1 MQETQEYHYTCIGLF
16 KRLGFLINYL
26 LYLNLEIPKPFMHKN
41 TRELLYLLQ
50 IIFKI
55 RLITDPL
62 SLLSPKYDKSF
73 LLTVNNKKKA
83 VPRLKSQSKKHR
95 QDPGEYSQL
104 PEHNSL
110 RRKRASE

>member
-41 TRELLYLLQ
+41 TRKLLYLLQ

-73 LLTVNNKKKA
+73 LLTVNKKKGCSTSKITEQKA
-83 VPRLKSQSKKHR
+83 STGSRRILATPRT
-95 QDPGEYSQL
+95 
-104 PEHNSL
+104 
-110 RRKRASE
+110 

>member
-1 MQETQEYHYTCIGLF
+1 MQETQEYYYYTCIELF
-16 KRLGFLINYL
+16 KKLGFLINYL
-26 LYLNLEIPKPFMHKN
+26 LYLNIEIPKSFMDKN
-41 TRELLYLLQ
+41 TRKLLYLQQ

-73 LLTVNNKKKA
+73 LLTVNKKKA

-110 RRKRASE
+110 RHKRASE